1 VIGNVSTTSGPI
13 GSSVRPA
20 VEALQVWVRAVN
32 SRGGI
37 NGHLVKLVTADD
49 GADPARHRAQVQEMV
64 QRDHVIAFIANQ
76 APFTEAQSVDYHN
89 QVGVPVIGGEGS
101 GQFFYESPMHF
112 PAFPHEVALFKLWL
126 ASPARQLVP
135 EGKTKLA
142 TLTCQ
147 EATAC
152 EGADTTWR
160 KYAEEV
166 GFQLVYRARSSIA
179 QPDYTAECLNAKSAG
194 AEVLV
199 ISMDGNSVSRII
211 TSCSRQGYQPTY
223 AIPSHAA
230 NPSLLDFPDF
240 EGAAITSQ
248 TFQWFAGD
256 TPARAEF
263 QKAMVRY
270 RPGVPMAGSHSLG
283 WTAAKLFERA
293 AADMPEP
300 PAAAAV
306 LEGLWRIHGDDL
318 GGLTYDLT
326 FNRGQPREQRVCW
339 YEVRVRQGRYVAPDG
354 ANHCR

>member
-1 VIGNVSTTSGPI
+1 MMNDRDG
-13 GSSVRPA
+13 
-20 VEALQVWVRAVN
+20 L
-32 SRGGI
+32 
-37 NGHLVKLVTADD
+37 NGHPVRLLTADD

-64 QRDHVIAFIANQ
+64 ERDHVIAFVSNQ

-89 QVGVPVIGGEGS
+89 RVGVPVIGGEGS
-101 GQFFYESPMHF
+101 GQFFYESPTHF
-112 PAFPHEVALFKLWL
+112 AAFPHDVALFKIWL

-135 EGKTKLA
+135 EGKTRLA

-152 EGADTTWR
+152 EGADATWK
-160 KYAEEV
+160 KYADEV

-194 AEVLV
+194 AQVLV

-211 TSCSRQGYQPTY
+211 TSCSRQGFRPTY

-230 NPSLLDFPDF
+230 NPSLLQSPDF
-240 EGAAITSQ
+240 EGATVTSQ
-248 TFQWFAGD
+248 AFPWFAGD

-263 QKAMVRY
+263 QKAMATY
-270 RPGVPMAGSHSLG
+270 RPGVPLAGSHTLG

-293 AADMPEP
+293 AENIPEP
-300 PAAAAV
+300 PTAAAV

-318 GGLTYDLT
+318 GGLTYELD
-326 FNRGQPREQRVCW
+326 FNRGRPREQRVCW
-339 YEVRVRQGRYVAPDG
+339 FEVRVLQGRYAAPG
-354 ANHCR
+354 RSNHCR